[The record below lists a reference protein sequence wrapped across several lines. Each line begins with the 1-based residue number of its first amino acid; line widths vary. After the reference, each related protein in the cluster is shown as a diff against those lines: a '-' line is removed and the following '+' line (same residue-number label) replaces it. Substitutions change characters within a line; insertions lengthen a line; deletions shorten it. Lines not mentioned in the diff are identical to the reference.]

1 MQKSDNDCA
10 EISKTLYLN
19 LQKILRRLSFGK
31 SLKSKAPSLSVT
43 QMRILSFF
51 NERDVVYISE
61 ISRVLGMS
69 LQSVNNMVHRLED
82 RGYVERS
89 KNSDDKRLSDI
100 RLTEMGRMGFEAFR
114 REQFE
119 VIGEIL
125 SGIDPAEQKLLDA
138 SVQTAAAILDK
149 SSTRQSDTTQQEIQ
163 AG

>member
-1 MQKSDNDCA
+1 MQKDDTDCA
-10 EISKTLYLN
+10 EISKNLYLN
-19 LQKILRRLSFGK
+19 LQKILRRLSFGR
-31 SLKSKAPSLSVT
+31 SLKAKAPSLSVT

-69 LQSVNNMVHRLED
+69 LQSVNNMVHRLEE

-89 KNSDDKRLSDI
+89 KNSNDKRFSDI
-100 RLTEMGRMGFEAFR
+100 RLTDRGRMGFQAFR
-114 REQFE
+114 NEQFE

-125 SGIDPAEQKLLDA
+125 SGIDPAEQKLLAA
-138 SVQTAAAILDK
+138 SVEAAAAILDK
-149 SSTRQSDTTQQEIQ
+149 TPARESDKTQQDIQ